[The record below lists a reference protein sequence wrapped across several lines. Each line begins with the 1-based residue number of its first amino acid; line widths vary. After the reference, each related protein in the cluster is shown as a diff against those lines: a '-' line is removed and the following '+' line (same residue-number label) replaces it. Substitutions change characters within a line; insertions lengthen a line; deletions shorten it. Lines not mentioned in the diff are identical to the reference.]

1 MEPNMTEDELKRRAE
16 KLRPGITTA
25 WPYLQEKGYVSEAL
39 DRPFD
44 EDMVKYVVREFDEL
58 PKLGRGGAIGRGGD
72 RGREDRD
79 TVQASLK
86 EVELEHQA
94 ALEQYLAM
102 CAACD
107 ADVYRFR
114 KTVLGGHT
122 ISSADARK
130 LMDSPAARVLST
142 AAFGD
147 WGIPFLNHTAELVD
161 HETDLVVEGH
171 RYRAT
176 IFVDPP
182 GISRRVEMVTWSG
195 TPQTAKQRLVNLE
208 YPDEESKVR
217 NTQVWSISLLGELRE
232 VGEKLSE
239 RYRWQPAQAVW
250 FVLTGEIPA
259 VPALTVTRSF
269 PSSMYHHDTLI
280 TIEASPWVSSKTVER
295 AFRKAQIKTLG
306 SSGGRPL
313 GMRALKL
320 LRFVIERIES
330 LGIEELGRLEE
341 GKRPPGA
348 PTEEGW
354 RVPELV
360 AQYPWYRKMP
370 NGKRLVREWN
380 DKGPK
385 KWSYGDN
392 TRWFWKDYH
401 RTKKAVAFGPPYQ

>member
-44 EDMVKYVVREFDEL
+44 EDMEEYIVREFDEL
-58 PKLGRGGAIGRGGD
+58 PKLGRGGAIGRGVD
-72 RGREDRD
+72 RGHEDRD
-79 TVQASLK
+79 MVQASLK

-114 KTVLGGHT
+114 KTVLGGQT
-122 ISSADARK
+122 ISSEEARK
-130 LMDSPAARVLST
+130 LVDSPAAGVLSK
-142 AAFGD
+142 AAFGV
-147 WGIPFLNHTAELVD
+147 WGIPLLNHTAELVGP
-161 HETDLVVEGH
+161 ETDPVDGGR

-182 GISRRVEMVTWSG
+182 GISRQVEMVTWSG
-195 TPQTAKQRLVNLE
+195 TSQTAKQRLVNLE
-208 YPDEESKVR
+208 YPDEEGKV
-217 NTQVWSISLLGELRE
+217 QFIEVWSNSLLGKLRE
-232 VGEKLSE
+232 VGEKVSE

-280 TIEASPWVSSKTVER
+280 TVEASPWVSPKTVEK

-313 GMRALKL
+313 GKRALKL

-330 LGIEELGRLEE
+330 LSIEELGQLEE
-341 GKRPPGA
+341 GKKPPGA
-348 PTEEGW
+348 PKGLW
-354 RVPELV
+354 GLELI

-370 NGKRLVREWN
+370 NGRRLVREWN
-380 DKGPK
+380 ETSPK